1 MRKKKALIFGGSG
14 FLGSHLSDLLI
25 KKKIK
30 VTIFDIKKTRFFN
43 TDCKFIK
50 GNISDKKKF
59 SKKLKNF
66 DYIFNFA
73 GISDIEEA
81 NEKPIETINQN
92 FLANVNILESLKNHK
107 NLKRFI
113 FASSIYAISSQGEF
127 YSSTKRSTENIIE
140 NYSNKYGIKFSILR
154 YGSIYGTRANQLNA
168 IHGFIKQAIKKKII
182 TRVGLGNEI
191 RNYIN
196 VKDAAKITYEILKK
210 KYENKYINIIGKE
223 KNQVKKVLRM
233 ISKKLVIKK
242 IIFNKKIKM
251 KYHYSKN
258 PYSYKIQKGLTK
270 FPIDPIKFSLG
281 LDEIIHE
288 IKKT

>member
-1 MRKKKALIFGGSG
+1 MKRNKALIFGGSG
-14 FLGSHLSDLLI
+14 FLGSHLSDLLKR
-25 KKKIK
+25 KKFE
-30 VTIFDIKKTRFFN
+30 VTIFDIKKTRFTNNF
-43 TDCKFIK
+43 CKFIK
-50 GNISDKKKF
+50 GDISNKKKF
-59 SKKLKNF
+59 TKILKKF

-81 NEKPIETINQN
+81 NKKPLETINQN
-92 FLANVNILESLKNHK
+92 FLANVNILESIKSHK

-127 YSSTKRSTENIIE
+127 YSSTKRSSENIIE

-168 IHGFIKQAIKKKII
+168 IHSFIKQAIKKKII
-182 TRVGLGNEI
+182 TRAGLGNEI
-191 RNYIN
+191 RSYVN

-223 KNQVKKVLRM
+223 KKQVKKVLIM
-233 ISKKLVIKK
+233 ISKKLGIKK
-242 IIFNKKIKM
+242 VIFQKKIKM
-251 KYHYSKN
+251 KYHYSKS
-258 PYSYKIQKGLTK
+258 PYSYKIHKGLTK
-270 FPIDPIKFSLG
+270 FPPKPVNFSSG